1 MAMTT
6 AKQVL
11 YDVKEA
17 YKAVS
22 NDSDVI
28 TYGNIDDKIRRLSL
42 PQGKITPNLSL
53 EICTYLQ
60 LSVSAKLPSDIN
72 ITTDRTKIH
81 NPNIGK

>member
-1 MAMTT
+1 MAKTT

-17 YKAVS
+17 YRSVS
-22 NDSDVI
+22 DDSDVI

-53 EICTYLQ
+53 KIYADLR
-60 LSVSAKLPSDIN
+60 LPISAKLPSDIN
-72 ITTDRTKIH
+72 ITTDRTQIY
-81 NPNIGK
+81 NPNTER

>member
-1 MAMTT
+1 MARTT

-17 YKAVS
+17 YKSVS
-22 NDSDVI
+22 DDSDII

-72 ITTDRTKIH
+72 IIIDRTKIY
-81 NPNIGK
+81 NPNTKR

>member
-1 MAMTT
+1 MAKTT

-17 YKAVS
+17 YRSVS
-22 NDSDVI
+22 DDSDVI

-42 PQGKITPNLSL
+42 PQGKITPNLSF

-81 NPNIGK
+81 NPNTEK

>member
-1 MAMTT
+1 MARTT

-17 YKAVS
+17 YKSVS
-22 NDSDVI
+22 DDSDVI

-53 EICTYLQ
+53 KIYTDLCMPI
-60 LSVSAKLPSDIN
+60 SAKLSSDIN

-81 NPNIGK
+81 NPNTEK

>member
-1 MAMTT
+1 MARTT

-22 NDSDVI
+22 DDSDVI

-42 PQGKITPNLSL
+42 PQGKVTPNLSL
-53 EICTYLQ
+53 EIYADLHMPI
-60 LSVSAKLPSDIN
+60 SAKLSSDIN

-81 NPNIGK
+81 NPNTEK

>member
-1 MAMTT
+1 MAKTT

-17 YKAVS
+17 YKSVS
-22 NDSDVI
+22 DDSDVI

-42 PQGKITPNLSL
+42 PQGKITPNLSFGIYADL
-53 EICTYLQ
+53 RLPI
-60 LSVSAKLPSDIN
+60 SAKLPSGIN
-72 ITTDRTKIH
+72 ITTDRTKIY